1 MKRIIA
7 LFVTIVI
14 IAMVLTG
21 CGATEITETG
31 NISTSIT
38 NMGDYLIFQTKDINE
53 YFDFMEGLDR
63 TKYEII
69 GISTSE
75 DLKESDSSV
84 EEFYVVRYKE
94 KSE

>member
-7 LFVTIVI
+7 LFVTVGI
-14 IAMVLTG
+14 IAMLLTG
-21 CGATEITETG
+21 CGATEITETS

-38 NMGDYLIFQTKDINE
+38 NMGDHLIFQTTDANK
-53 YFDFMEGLDR
+53 YFDFMEAFDK
-63 TKYEII
+63 TEYEII

-84 EEFYVVRYKE
+84 DEFYVVRYKE

>member
-1 MKRIIA
+1 MRRIIA

-14 IAMVLTG
+14 IAMLLTG
-21 CGATEITETG
+21 CGVTEITETS
-31 NISTSIT
+31 NISTNIT
-38 NMGDYLIFQTKDINE
+38 NMGDYLIFQTTDINE
-53 YFDFMEGLDR
+53 YFDFMEGFNK

-84 EEFYVVRYKE
+84 DEFYVVRYKE